1 MRSFVAVEVP
11 DQFGPAIE
19 SIRAAA
25 SGAVGKIRWVRTDGA
40 HLTLAFL
47 GKVGADRLPGLVR
60 RLGEAARGQAPFPLG
75 FDGVGV
81 FPHPRRATVLWL
93 GIRDLTGGLALLQRA
108 VEAGLALEGFPP
120 EGRLF
125 FPHVT
130 LGRWRE
136 PLTAARVEAL
146 LQTPLPAVEGT
157 WTVRALRL
165 MESRL
170 TREGSVY
177 SVVEDL
183 PFGEEATRV
192 VTECEEHGKR
202 GATP

>member
-11 DQFGPAIE
+11 DRFASAIE
-19 SIRAAA
+19 SIRTALA
-25 SGAVGKIRWVRTDGA
+25 GVVGKIRWVRTDGV
-40 HLTLAFL
+40 HVTLAFL
-47 GKVGADRLPGLVR
+47 GEVGLDRVPGLVKQ
-60 RLGEAARGQAPFPLG
+60 LGEAARGEAPFPLG
-75 FDGVGV
+75 FDGLGV

-93 GIRDLTGGLALLQRA
+93 GVRDPTGGLARLQRA
-108 VEAGLALEGFPP
+108 VEAGLTLEGFPP
-120 EGRLF
+120 DHRSF

-146 LQTPLPAVEGT
+146 LHAPTPAVEGT

-192 VTECEEHGKR
+192 VTKCEEHGKR

>member
-1 MRSFVAVEVP
+1 MRTFVAVEVP
-11 DQFGPAIE
+11 DQFAPLIE
-19 SIRAAA
+19 FVRAALA
-25 SGAVGKIRWVRTDGA
+25 GAVGKIRWVRAGGT
-40 HLTLAFL
+40 HVTLAFL
-47 GKVGADRLPGLVR
+47 GEVGLDRVPGLVR
-60 RLGEAARGQAPFPLG
+60 RLGEAARGEAPFPLG
-75 FDGVGV
+75 FVGVGV
-81 FPHPRRATVLWL
+81 FPHARRATVLWL
-93 GIRDLTGGLALLQRA
+93 GVRDPTGGLARLQRA

-136 PLTAARVEAL
+136 PLTATRVEAL